1 MYLYNQKKFRYIF
14 PSIVLILSIF
24 FSLLFLELIFG
35 NWFKTNEW
43 LKANNLNIIRNRE
56 IVYNTE
62 KITGVKDSTIKYS
75 RNEFGLR
82 DNCKSI
88 SDIKIIT
95 IGGSTTDQR
104 YIDDSKTFQ
113 TLLQK
118 KILKEFNK
126 IYCISNAGIDGHS
139 SFGHLYSFKYWFNLI
154 PNLRPDYFLLYIGIN
169 DASLRLK
176 PRIGIEHP
184 EKKKIDSLI
193 YKFKENSAFYSLLRK
208 LKDYWSQNTNG
219 IFAMHSYEV
228 PSLENYNSNKK
239 TISLENLIKENSMY
253 FSERLKKIIYEIKTY
268 GSKPICVSQPHL
280 FVELKNG
287 KKFGFDKVSSFQGK
301 NINGIDFQ
309 ESLNLINNILK
320 KECVLNGGY
329 FFDIASRKFD
339 KSDFY
344 DLVHMSPKGTQ
355 KLADYLFYEMSNY
368 NLINHLN

>member
-14 PSIVLILSIF
+14 SSIVLILSIF

-43 LKANNLNIIRNRE
+43 LNTSNLNIIRNRE

-104 YIDDSKTFQ
+104 FIDDSQTFQ
-113 TLLQK
+113 TFLQK
-118 KILKEFNK
+118 KILKESNK

-139 SFGHLYSFKYWFNLI
+139 SFGHLYSFKQWFNLI

-176 PRIGIEHP
+176 PRIGIEYP
-184 EKKKIDSLI
+184 EKKKIYRLI
-193 YKFKENSAFYSLLRK
+193 YKFKENSAIYSLLRK
-208 LKDYWSQNTNG
+208 LKDYWSQNTNS
-219 IFAMHSYEV
+219 IFAMHSFGI
-228 PSLENYNSNKK
+228 PSSENYNSTTK
-239 TISLENLIKENSMY
+239 TISLENLIKENSIY
-253 FSERLKKIIYEIKTY
+253 FSERLKKIIYEIKKY

-280 FVELKNG
+280 FIEQKNG

-309 ESLNLINNILK
+309 ESLNLINSIMK

-329 FFDIASRKFD
+329 FFDIASKKFD

-344 DLVHMSPKGTQ
+344 DLVHMTPKGSQ
-355 KLADYLFYEMSNY
+355 KLADYLFHEMSNY
-368 NLINHLN
+368 KLINNLN

>member
-1 MYLYNQKKFRYIF
+1 
-14 PSIVLILSIF
+14 
-24 FSLLFLELIFG
+24 
-35 NWFKTNEW
+35 
-43 LKANNLNIIRNRE
+43 
-56 IVYNTE
+56 
-62 KITGVKDSTIKYS
+62 
-75 RNEFGLR
+75 
-82 DNCKSI
+82 
-88 SDIKIIT
+88 
-95 IGGSTTDQR
+95 
-104 YIDDSKTFQ
+104 
-113 TLLQK
+113 
-118 KILKEFNK
+118 
-126 IYCISNAGIDGHS
+126 
-139 SFGHLYSFKYWFNLI
+139 
-154 PNLRPDYFLLYIGIN
+154 
-169 DASLRLK
+169 
-176 PRIGIEHP
+176 
-184 EKKKIDSLI
+184 
-193 YKFKENSAFYSLLRK
+193 
-208 LKDYWSQNTNG
+208 
-219 IFAMHSYEV
+219 
-228 PSLENYNSNKK
+228 
-239 TISLENLIKENSMY
+239 MY